1 MEIFSLLLAICSGK
15 FTGDRWI
22 PRIKASDAELCLFYM
37 RPNKRFRKQSWGWWF
52 ETPSRSFWRHIL
64 RFLVIFR
71 NPLLGELWSKLSGQI
86 WKVPILI
93 GFLFCTLIIR
103 FSSSIEVC
111 VLRNCIVPI
120 PCCNDTVCCYCPTTF
135 TQSGQIQVAP
145 NSHMTFSIFFFKK
158 CLDPDIHGRLLLR
171 IFKWTRRGHWFS

>member
-1 MEIFSLLLAICSGK
+1 
-15 FTGDRWI
+15 
-22 PRIKASDAELCLFYM
+22 M

-145 NSHMTFSIFFFKK
+145 NSHMTISIVFLRNVWILIFTDVCSWGFSNEQ
-158 CLDPDIHGRLLLR
+158 DVDIGSRNGLVPN
-171 IFKWTRRGHWFS
+171 RGQAIISLFQPMMIV